1 MMYLFFF
8 MLGVVMLRTQ
18 ASPNPKAQY
27 ESYWSEDGYGSNDEP
42 YPSDIY
48 GSEWIYGS
56 NQGM

>member
-1 MMYLFFF
+1 
-8 MLGVVMLRTQ
+8 MLRTQ

-27 ESYWSEDGYGSNDEP
+27 EPYYSGDGYGSSGS

-48 GSEWIYGS
+48 IPSDIL